1 MPRLCTVH
9 RSLLIE
15 SGVVFKV
22 EGGYFAL
29 HGFLVVGV
37 GAGEHELVGVEFVQF
52 GVVAGHAYPPA
63 VGEFALVEVESLIVV
78 L

>member
-1 MPRLCTVH
+1 M
-9 RSLLIE
+9 
-15 SGVVFKV
+15 
-22 EGGYFAL
+22 